1 MDAGKHFKTKIC
13 VLFQR
18 GHCSRQNCSFAHGNE
33 ELRRFSS
40 GSFNGFSQ
48 LCDLK
53 YGHNQISLLI
63 SKVLILWFPLELTR
77 SIISIHYK
85 VSHIAPCNGEQ
96 EYRGNDLRD
105 RLGRRHS
112 PQRRFSPVRDSR
124 DQNAF
129 HGQKQHHFNRGC
141 SPPRSPGKKRWNQHL
156 AGQTHATGNF
166 KERRPHGGDDVDLQV
181 KHMQLAIGRL
191 DDHKSQLESHM
202 EERILQ
208 SENLATRIEEL
219 EAHLIKEQEDCKR
232 ITSKVKKFIKAHVR
246 HSRAQEEL
254 EKSQAWLQKLGDQLA
269 SDASRPS
276 ANKEGLSLQ
285 ICRDGE
291 FNQDDALSPRKELQ
305 NHASPF
311 KKRLQSSI
319 GVSKAKQA
327 NMKKSL
333 AGPNRLEKFSQ
344 RDRISESEHNPKE
357 GDSVNN
363 NSVGSKRHRSLGME
377 NKSKRRKNDP
387 SSIASLEKAK
397 GVDSGHMLPSTSM
410 AAHAVDEF
418 TDTIDMD
425 EKIEEVDAT
434 TNGVDKALEKAYSPL
449 PPPPPPPPRQDVYIH
464 YETEEDEIDAGESDG
479 NPRDRDIHSEE
490 KLDLDTD

>member
-1 MDAGKHFKTKIC
+1 MDVGKHFKTKIC

-33 ELRRFSS
+33 ELRRYSS
-40 GSFNGFSQ
+40 GPF
-48 LCDLK
+48 
-53 YGHNQISLLI
+53 
-63 SKVLILWFPLELTR
+63 
-77 SIISIHYK
+77 
-85 VSHIAPCNGEQ
+85 NGEQ

-129 HGQKQHHFNRGC
+129 HGQKQHHFNRGY

-156 AGQTHATGNF
+156 AGQTHAIGNLKNLDSGV
-166 KERRPHGGDDVDLQV
+166 KERRPHGGDDVDQQV

-191 DDHKSQLESHM
+191 DDHKNQLESHM

-219 EAHLIKEQEDCKR
+219 EAHLSKEQEDCKR

-246 HSRAQEEL
+246 YSRAQEEL

-276 ANKEGLSLQ
+276 ANKEGLSHH
-285 ICRDGE
+285 ICSDGN

-319 GVSKAKQA
+319 AVSEAKQA

-333 AGPNRLEKFSQ
+333 AGPNRVEKFTQ
-344 RDRISESEHNPKE
+344 RDGISESEHNPKE
-357 GDSVNN
+357 GDSVNTN
-363 NSVGSKRHRSLGME
+363 IVGSKRHRSLGME

-418 TDTIDMD
+418 TDAIDMD
-425 EKIEEVDAT
+425 EKIEEVEAT
-434 TNGVDKALEKAYSPL
+434 TNGVDKTLEKERSPL

-464 YETEEDEIDAGESDG
+464 YETEDDDIDAGESDG

-490 KLDLDTD
+490 RLDLDTD